1 MSLPTFRVNA
11 WGWRLIIFATVFITI
26 YCIKLWQPDLQIGL
40 HQKNFLAALENRH
53 WSRVKS
59 EMAENY
65 SDRFGYRRD
74 TVISDLR
81 EVLRPFFALTIRRQ
95 GAHLVINANSAT
107 MTTNLTITGTGPGAT
122 EWLTSEVNS
131 LVDPWVFTWKKA
143 SFWPWDWR
151 LVSVDNPGLNL
162 PDRRNNF

>member
-1 MSLPTFRVNA
+1 MSLPTFKVHA

-26 YCIKLWQPDLQIGL
+26 YYIKLWQPERQIEL
-40 HQKNFLAALENRH
+40 HQKNFLIALENRN
-53 WSRVKS
+53 WSRVKAELS
-59 EMAENY
+59 ENY
-65 SDRFGYRRD
+65 SDRFGHNRE

-95 GAHLVINANSAT
+95 GTHLVINSDSAT
-107 MTTNLTITGTGPGAT
+107 MTTNITITGTGTGAT
-122 EWLTSEVNS
+122 EWVAGEVNR
-131 LVDPWVFTWKKA
+131 LVDPWVFTWQKA

-162 PDRRNNF
+162 ANRRINF